1 MSGKPTITASTVAA
15 LLVCPL
21 LAALLASMI
30 LPGPTAAA
38 PREPIEGIDVSR
50 FQGRVGWNLVGRA
63 DIRFTYLAASRGYG
77 RDCTV
82 APEECGRD
90 PWFDRNYERARRVG
104 LRVGAYHR
112 AFAAGP
118 GLENAKTDARREAN
132 RFVAVV
138 GEVRRRDLR
147 PALDVEHPF
156 TQIGERNLR
165 VWIRTWLKRVE
176 RGLGV
181 KPIIYT
187 NASSWAAT
195 GDTGL
200 FATHG
205 HPLWVANFDV
215 PSPLVPAANW
225 AGKGWTIW
233 QYTSSGTIGGID
245 GPVDRDR
252 LTKGFGK
259 LNPR

>member
-1 MSGKPTITASTVAA
+1 VDRGRAITGSIRAT
-15 LLVCPL
+15 LLTTL
-21 LAALLASMI
+21 LAALLVSAMP
-30 LPGPTAAA
+30 PGHAGAVP
-38 PREPIEGIDVSR
+38 PRPVEGIDVSR
-50 FQGRVGWNLVGRA
+50 FQGRVAWNPVGRT
-63 DIRFTYLAASRGYG
+63 DIRFAYLAASRGYG

-82 APEECGRD
+82 APEACGRD
-90 PWFDRNYERARRVG
+90 PWFDRNYAQARRVG

-118 GLENAKTDARREAN
+118 GRRNAKMDARREADG
-132 RFVAVV
+132 FVAVV
-138 GEVRRRDLR
+138 GKVRRRDLR

-176 RGLGV
+176 RDLGV

-187 NASSWAAT
+187 NASSWAAN
-195 GDTGL
+195 GDTTS

-205 HPLWVANFDV
+205 YPLWVANFDV
-215 PSPLVPAANW
+215 PSPLVPAAGW

-233 QYTSSGTIGGID
+233 QYTSSSLISGID
-245 GPVDRDR
+245 GPVDRNR
-252 LTKGFGK
+252 LWKGFGK